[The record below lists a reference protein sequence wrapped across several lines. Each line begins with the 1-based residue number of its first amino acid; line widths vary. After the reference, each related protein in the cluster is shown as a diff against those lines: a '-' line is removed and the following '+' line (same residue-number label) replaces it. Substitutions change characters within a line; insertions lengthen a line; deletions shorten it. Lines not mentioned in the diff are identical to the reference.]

1 MFVGST
7 SIPEPPNQTEYLNEL
22 ERHLEKRHSGPTPFI
37 SVSQY
42 LMRVIIHAYR
52 LEREK
57 GRQITDWSIAVIG
70 LSQVKPSVKEV
81 KTLAAGYN
89 ARRAFGEWVGECLIS
104 ADYVLPP
111 LSLTS

>member
-1 MFVGST
+1 MGST
-7 SIPEPPNQTEYLNEL
+7 SIPEPPNQTEYLSEL

-57 GRQITDWSIAVIG
+57 GRQITDWNIAVIN
-70 LSQVKPSVKEV
+70 LSRVEPSAKEV

-89 ARRAFGEWVGECLIS
+89 ARRAFGEWVGESLIF
-104 ADYVLPP
+104 ADYVVAPM
-111 LSLTS
+111 SLTS